1 MYNYKIN
8 IMSENQSSSSK
19 LKIVMDKLENNA
31 LQNVKQLQKKEG
43 IIPNGDNLIS
53 LMQKE
58 ADVFK
63 KEMGRPMTYSEMRE
77 MFG

>member
-1 MYNYKIN
+1 
-8 IMSENQSSSSK
+8 
-19 LKIVMDKLENNA
+19 MDKLENNA

-63 KEMGRPMTYSEMRE
+63 KELGRPMTYSEMRE